1 MEPPEVEGLEPF
13 WKQALRLRILK
24 SIKMSKML
32 INEKKENK
40 ELIEQGINQMVKTI
54 AQLSYGNNPLIEDRL
69 RSMSYAKESVNMIR
83 AALNKLRKFTLQQI
97 YGDPWKMLVDN
108 KLVKSKMVLYH
119 KRLNIPSPLIPKV
132 VI

>member
-1 MEPPEVEGLEPF
+1 MELPEVEGLEPF

>member
-1 MEPPEVEGLEPF
+1 
-13 WKQALRLRILK
+13 
-24 SIKMSKML
+24 MSKIL
-32 INEKKENK
+32 ISEKKENK

-69 RSMSYAKESVNMIR
+69 KNMSYAKESVNMIR

-97 YGDPWKMLVDN
+97 YGEPWKMLVDN

-132 VI
+132 VISFFLLIKFIRRLEWQ